1 MFAIL
6 PRSASEAATR
16 SLTSK
21 SCETATASNAP
32 PMGGPTY
39 NAIIAGCGCAGLSL
53 ALRLLQRSPRLRLCL
68 LDKEHGAHPHK
79 LWSFWSQSPR
89 DVVPLPDLPL
99 QTWEHM
105 EVAGAD
111 FRRREQ
117 LGRLKYATVMSDEF
131 EARALDTL
139 RNYPGVDIISSG
151 VRNLV
156 DLNNRVAVH
165 TEHEVLHAPYVF
177 QSYRLCPQDALR
189 RPRFPIVQHFGGWIV
204 ETKDDRFDPSTF
216 SLMDFDLPQRD
227 GPTFLYVLP
236 FSERRALFEY
246 TVFSPT
252 PLERDVYRD
261 ELQAALSRR
270 GLTDYDITREE
281 YGNIPMTD
289 RHIRQRW
296 SPRVF
301 NIGVVG
307 GMSKPTTG
315 YAFHRIQRQV
325 EHLARTWSDEGRP
338 RPLPRNSARFRFY
351 DMVLLDV
358 LIREGARGH
367 RIFERLFQTSS
378 FDRVLSFLDEQTRP
392 WEELGLLTPLPW
404 GTFLRGLPGA
414 ARTLAAPGTP
424 LALTGASSRTLR

>member
-1 MFAIL
+1 MDALAI
-6 PRSASEAATR
+6 
-16 SLTSK
+16 
-21 SCETATASNAP
+21 SCGTASATHALSVA
-32 PMGGPTY
+32 GKTY
-39 NAIIAGCGCAGLSL
+39 DAIIAGCGCAGLSL
-53 ALRLLQRSPRLRLCL
+53 ALRLLRRSPRLRLCL

-79 LWSFWSQSPR
+79 LWSFWSESPQ

-111 FRRREQ
+111 FRRREH
-117 LGRLKYATVMSDEF
+117 LGRLKYATVMSEEF
-131 EARALDTL
+131 EARALETL